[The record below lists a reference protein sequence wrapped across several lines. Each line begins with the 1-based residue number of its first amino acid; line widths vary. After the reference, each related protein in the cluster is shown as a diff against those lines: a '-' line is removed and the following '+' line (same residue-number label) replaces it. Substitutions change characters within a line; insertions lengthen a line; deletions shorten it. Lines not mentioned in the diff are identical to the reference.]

1 MKRIKFLAVIV
12 AAFALA
18 AFALIGCSSSGSASS
33 AASGSSSSA
42 SASASSASASSASE
56 SASASSESASASSE
70 SASASAASESASAS
84 AASASAS
91 SASSEDFTL
100 VVGFDAEFPPYGYV
114 GDDGSYTGVDLDLA
128 KETCLRNGW
137 AFKAEPIDWDAK
149 DALLNADTINC
160 IWNGFTIEG
169 REGKYAFTEPY
180 MHNAQVLVVKA
191 DSDVTTLADL
201 KDKHVMTQADSA
213 GLNVLTDEEGDY
225 AEIAA
230 TFAGGAP
237 ETLGDYNNIFMQLE
251 SGAVDAVVCD
261 LSVAAR
267 QIAAKP
273 DAFKQVEELSPES
286 FGVGFKLGNEALA
299 ATVTQTLKEM
309 YADGTVEAIVKN
321 YEDQAVSMDNWLLK

>member
-1 MKRIKFLAVIV
+1 MKKVKYLAAFA

-18 AFALIGCSSSGSASS
+18 AFVLVGCSSGSGSA
-33 AASGSSSSA
+33 ASSSA
-42 SASASSASASSASE
+42 SASG
-56 SASASSESASASSE
+56 
-70 SASASAASESASAS
+70 SASASAGS

-91 SASSEDFTL
+91 GAASDGAFTL
-100 VVGFDAEFPPYGYV
+100 VVGFDAEFPPYGYE
-114 GDDGSYTGVDLDLA
+114 GDDGKYTGVDLDLA
-128 KETCLRNGW
+128 KSACDRLGW
-137 AFKAEPIDWDAK
+137 GFQAEPISWDAK

-180 MHNAQVLVVKA
+180 MRNAQVLVVKA

-201 KDKHVMTQADSA
+201 ADKHVMTQTESA
-213 GLNVLTDEEGDY
+213 GLDVLTDEEGDY
-225 AEIAA
+225 AAISK

-267 QIAAKP
+267 HIAAKP
-273 DAFKQVEELSPES
+273 DAYKQVEELNPES
-286 FGVGFKLGNEALA
+286 FGVGFKLGNEDRAEA
-299 ATVTQTLKEM
+299 ITKTLKEM
-309 YADGTVEAIVKN
+309 YADGTVQTILAK
-321 YEDQAVSMDNWLLK
+321 YEDQGVSIDNWLLK

>member
-1 MKRIKFLAVIV
+1 M
-12 AAFALA
+12 
-18 AFALIGCSSSGSASS
+18 
-33 AASGSSSSA
+33 
-42 SASASSASASSASE
+42 
-56 SASASSESASASSE
+56 
-70 SASASAASESASAS
+70 
-84 AASASAS
+84 
-91 SASSEDFTL
+91 TL
-100 VVGFDAEFPPYGYV
+100 VVGFDAEFPPYGYI
-114 GDDGSYTGVDLDLA
+114 GDDGAYTGVDLDLA
-128 KETCLRNGW
+128 QEVCDRNGW
-137 AFKAEPIDWDAK
+137 TFKAEPIDWDAK

-191 DSDVTTLADL
+191 GSDVTTLADL

-225 AEIAA
+225 AEIAK

-273 DAFKQVEELSPES
+273 DAFTQVEELSPES
-286 FGVGFKLGNEALA
+286 FGVGFKLGNEAMA
-299 ATVTQTLKEM
+299 DTVTKTLKEM
-309 YADGTVEAIVKN
+309 YADGTVEKIVKK